1 MTKIQRVD
9 EMGKSSVARR
19 RPHRQAQVNL
29 RVSREQRDALRRVAE
44 RRGMTVTD
52 YIVAKIA
59 PDLRREMR
67 ALESK

>member
-1 MTKIQRVD
+1 
-9 EMGKSSVARR
+9 MGWVPNDGRMATAPKPYVESR
-19 RPHRQAQVNL
+19 RPHRQAGVNL

-59 PDLRREMR
+59 PDLRREMG
-67 ALESK
+67 A